1 MSKLELIL
9 ASNRPPRSFRRK
21 PGSRRARI
29 LLALTALLIAFV
41 FMTQPQVRDMVEPFL
56 VQMLGL

>member
-21 PGSRRARI
+21 SGGRRAHI

-41 FMTQPQVRDMVEPFL
+41 FMTQPQIRNAVEPFL
-56 VQMLGL
+56 VQIPGL